1 MVIGIFRTNICTH
14 QDKSFV
20 ITALLSHFN
29 IISCTIDTEDCDKVM
44 RVVNGTVAVAEHE
57 IMLFIRHLGFQC
69 DKLD

>member
-20 ITALLSHFN
+20 IKSILSHFN
-29 IISCTIDTEDCDKVM
+29 IISCTIDLEDCDKVM
-44 RVVNGTVAVAEHE
+44 RVVNGAVAVAENE
-57 IMLFIRHLGFQC
+57 IMLFTRHLGFQC